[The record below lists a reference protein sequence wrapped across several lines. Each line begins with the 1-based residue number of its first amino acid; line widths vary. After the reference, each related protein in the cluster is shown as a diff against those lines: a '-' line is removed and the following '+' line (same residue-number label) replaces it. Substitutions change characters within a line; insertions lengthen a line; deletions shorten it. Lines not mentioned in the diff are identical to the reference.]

1 MGRTDQGDRG
11 EHGLS
16 KKGQGIKAMRDS
28 EPGSSLR
35 GAGTAVA
42 EFSKPA
48 SQASE
53 VSHDLTRK
61 LARFIISSGF
71 DDLPETV
78 RHEGSRTLLN
88 WAGCAIGGSRHETM
102 TKAMAALSPF
112 FGPGQAT
119 LFGRPERV
127 DVLHAAL
134 LNGIGSHVLDFDDT
148 HIETAIHPAAPVA
161 PVILALAEHRS
172 VSGRD
177 LMAALVIGIE
187 TELRIG
193 MAVTPAHYKVG
204 WHITG
209 TAGVFGSAAAA
220 GKLLGLSE
228 RQMCWGLGLAA
239 AQPVGL
245 QEMFGSMTKSFHPG
259 RAAQNGLTAALLAHK
274 GYTASEHGLEA
285 KRGWLNVLSTACNTA
300 AITSTGWE
308 ILNNSYKPFACGLVV
323 HPVIDGCIRL
333 RNENGLAADMID
345 RIEVAV
351 HPRVME
357 VTSIRNPRTGLE
369 GKFSVYHAAAVAV
382 GEGAG
387 GERQFSDEAVRATA
401 IAQLRA
407 RVSATIDPGLGKAQ
421 ARVAIVLKNGDRLAL
436 FVEHAV
442 GSVQNPMS
450 DSMLEDK
457 FRGLSDGILPS
468 GQTDRLI
475 DLCWGAAKLAD
486 AGEIARN
493 AASA

>member
-1 MGRTDQGDRG
+1 MAERRNAMGDQ
-11 EHGLS
+11 EHGAAL
-16 KKGQGIKAMRDS
+16 RDA
-28 EPGSSLR
+28 
-35 GAGTAVA
+35 GAAA
-42 EFSKPA
+42 ADPAA

-53 VSHDLTRK
+53 ASHELTRA
-61 LARFIISSGF
+61 LAQFIVSSGF
-71 DDLPETV
+71 DDLPAAV

-88 WAGCAIGGSRHETM
+88 WVGCSIGGSRHETVA
-102 TKAMAALSPF
+102 KAMAALLPF
-112 FGPGQAT
+112 FGPPQAT

-134 LNGIGSHVLDFDDT
+134 LNGISSHVLDFDDT

-161 PVILALAEHRS
+161 PAILALAEHRP

-177 LMAALVIGIE
+177 LMAALIIGIE
-187 TELRIG
+187 TEFRIG
-193 MAVTPAHYKVG
+193 LAVTPAHYRVG

-209 TAGVFGSAAAA
+209 TAGAFGSAAAA

-228 RQMCWGLGLAA
+228 RQMCWALGLAA

-274 GYTASEHGLEA
+274 GYTASEHALEA
-285 KRGWLNVLSTACNTA
+285 KRGWLNVLSTAHDSA
-300 AITSTGWE
+300 AITDPSWE

-333 RNENGLAADMID
+333 RAANGLTAAMIE

-351 HPRVME
+351 HPRVMD
-357 VTSIRNPRTGLE
+357 VTAIKDPRTGLE

-382 GEGAG
+382 AEGAA
-387 GERQFSDEAVRATA
+387 GEQQFSDQSVREPA
-401 IAQLRA
+401 IAHLR
-407 RVSATIDPGLGKAQ
+407 RLVSVTIDPGLGKAQ
-421 ARVAIVLKNGDRLAL
+421 ARVAIALKNGERPSVL
-436 FVEHAV
+436 VEHAV

-450 DSMLEDK
+450 DRMLEDK
-457 FRGLSDGILPS
+457 FRGLADGILPP
-468 GQTDRLI
+468 GRTDRLI
-475 DLCWGAAKLAD
+475 GLCWDAPKLGDAAD
-486 AGEIARN
+486 IART

>member
-1 MGRTDQGDRG
+1 M
-11 EHGLS
+11 
-16 KKGQGIKAMRDS
+16 KDS
-28 EPGSSLR
+28 DCGSPLR
-35 GAGTAVA
+35 EA
-42 EFSKPA
+42 EA
-48 SQASE
+48 
-53 VSHDLTRK
+53 SHDATRE
-61 LARFIISSGF
+61 LARFIVASRF
-71 DDLPETV
+71 ADLPETV

-88 WAGCAIGGSRHETM
+88 WVGCAIGGSRHQTV
-102 TKAMAALSPF
+102 TNAMAALSPF

-119 LFGRPERV
+119 LLGRPERV

-134 LNGIGSHVLDFDDT
+134 LNGISSHVLDFDDT

-161 PVILALAEHRS
+161 PAILALAEHRP

-177 LMAALVIGIE
+177 FMAALIIGIE
-187 TELRIG
+187 TEFRIG

-228 RQMCWGLGLAA
+228 QQMCWALGLAA

-259 RAAQNGLTAALLAHK
+259 RAAQNGLTAALLAHQ
-274 GYTASEHGLEA
+274 GYTASERGLEA
-285 KRGWLNVLSTACNTA
+285 KRGWLNVLSTACNYA
-300 AITSTGWE
+300 ALTDPGWE

-323 HPVIDGCIRL
+323 HPVIDGCIQL
-333 RNENGLAADMID
+333 RDANGLTPDMID

-351 HPRVME
+351 HPRVMD
-357 VTSIRNPRTGLE
+357 VTSIKDPRTGLE
-369 GKFSVYHAAAVAV
+369 GKFSIYHAAAVAV
-382 GEGAG
+382 VEGAA
-387 GERQFSDEAVRATA
+387 GERQFSDEAVRAPA
-401 IAQLRA
+401 IAGLRA
-407 RVSATIDPGLGKAQ
+407 RVLATIDPGLGKAQ
-421 ARVAIVLKNGDRLAL
+421 ARVTILLQNGDRLAV

-442 GSVQNPMS
+442 GSVENPMS
-450 DSMLEDK
+450 DRMLEDK
-457 FRGLSDGILPS
+457 FRGLSAGILSP
-468 GQTDRLI
+468 GNTDRLI
-475 DLCWGAAKLAD
+475 DLCRGADKLAD